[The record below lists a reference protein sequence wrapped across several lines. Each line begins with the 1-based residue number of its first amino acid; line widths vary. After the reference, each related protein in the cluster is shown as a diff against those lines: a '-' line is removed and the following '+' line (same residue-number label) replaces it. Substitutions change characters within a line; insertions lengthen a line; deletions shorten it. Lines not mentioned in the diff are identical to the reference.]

1 MGQNSFVCGFV
12 SVFVAVMAFLI
23 YFLFRF
29 SGGNS
34 ESGLATVYPMII
46 VLFLI
51 FGIIVISLYMKRVRK
66 KAL

>member
-1 MGQNSFVCGFV
+1 MEQKRFVWGFA
-12 SVFVAVMAFLI
+12 SVFVAMMAFLV
-23 YFLFRF
+23 YLLFRF

-34 ESGLATVYPMII
+34 ESGLATIYLMIL

-51 FGIIVISLYMKRVRK
+51 FGIIIISLYMKRMKK